1 MTMIEASGAP
11 PVAFQVRKRD
21 GQTLQEF
28 DTAKV
33 QTAIRKAWL
42 EAHSGKVDEGL
53 VKKAAAL
60 VREAFTGEAVTV
72 EQIQDAIEV
81 TLMRFGQ
88 FEVAKKFLLYRHRRT
103 ELRQSRRQPDPRAV
117 SNYIQPG
124 KYSRYLPDLQRRE
137 VFEETVN
144 RYETMHL
151 AKFAHL
157 FNTDPALEQDIRS
170 ACDQIRARRVLPSM
184 RGMQFAGPAVAQINA
199 RLFNCCAT
207 HADRPRFF
215 AEALYLLLCGC
226 GVGFSVQYE
235 HVDKLPAL
243 KQIDTRNVV
252 HFTVPDTVEGWADA
266 LDKLINSY
274 VKGYYVEFNY
284 SKIRDEGTPL
294 TTSGGRAPG
303 HMELKKSLEAIRL
316 MLDEAAGRKL
326 KPIEVYDVMCLA
338 ADAVLAGGIRRSA
351 MICLFSPDD
360 SEMMSAKTG
369 KHWFAKYPW
378 RVNSNNSIVLVRS
391 ETKKKQYK
399 RVFDSTRQHG
409 EPGISFTN
417 DPEYVW
423 NPCHE
428 VCLNPVLTINEDVM
442 GLLQE
447 RAKRGKPMP
456 KVKLGDRFV
465 GWAFCNLSTQN
476 AGEFKSVDDFK
487 AATRAAAIIGTLQ
500 SAYTD
505 FPYLGWVTET
515 VAEREALIGVSMT
528 GIMDSPAIALN
539 PEYQKE
545 ASALVVA
552 TNKEFAERIGVRQSA
567 RTTVVKPEGT
577 GSLLFGG
584 VGAGIHAHHSRRYI
598 RRVVANELEPVFV
611 YFRSINPHLCVKK
624 PDGDWVIEFP
634 MTAPDGAIVK
644 ADMTA
649 VEFLER
655 VRQTQLNWVKPGTAR
670 PDSSPGAVNNVSCTC
685 VVRETE
691 WDEVAEY
698 VWEHRNDLTGISFI
712 PEVGDKQYAF
722 SPFEAV
728 VTEADE
734 EKWNSLLKHYTPVDY
749 TKMVETE
756 DGTNLTGEVSCAGG
770 ACVL

>member
-1 MTMIEASGAP
+1 MPMSQSSEAP
-11 PVAFQVRKRD
+11 PVVFQVRKRD
-21 GQTLQEF
+21 ETLQEF
-28 DTAKV
+28 DASKV
-33 QTAIRKAWL
+33 RTAIRKAWL
-42 EAHSGKVDEGL
+42 EAHSGQVDETL
-53 VKKAAAL
+53 VTKAAAL
-60 VREAFTGEAVTV
+60 VRDAFTGEAATV
-72 EQIQDAIEV
+72 EQIQDIVEI
-81 TLMRFGQ
+81 TLLRFGQ
-88 FEVAKKFLLYRHRRT
+88 YEVAKKFILYRHKRT
-103 ELRQSRRQPDPRAV
+103 ELRAARRQPDPDAI

-124 KYSRYLPDLQRRE
+124 KYSRYLPAQQRRE
-137 VFEETVN
+137 VFSETVD

-151 AKFAHL
+151 AKFAPL
-157 FNTDPALEQDIRS
+157 FAADPQLEADIRW
-170 ACDQIRARRVLPSM
+170 ACDQIRAKRVLPSM
-184 RGMQFAGPAVAQINA
+184 RGAQFAGPAIDQINA
-199 RLFNCCAT
+199 RLFNCCAS

-235 HVDKLPAL
+235 HVEKLPAL

-252 HFTVPDTVEGWADA
+252 HFTIPDTVEGWADA
-266 LDKLINSY
+266 LDKLIHSY
-274 VKGYYVEFNY
+274 IKGYYVEFNY

-303 HMELKKSLEAIRL
+303 HMELKKSLEAIRVL
-316 MLDEAAGRKL
+316 LDDAAGRKL
-326 KPIEVYDVMCLA
+326 RPIEVYDVMCLA

-360 SEMMSAKTG
+360 SEMMGAKTG
-369 KHWFAKYPW
+369 KHWYSKYPW
-378 RVNSNNSIVLVRS
+378 RVNSNNSVVLVRS
-391 ETKKKQYK
+391 ETKKKQYR
-399 RVFDSTRQHG
+399 RVFESTRQHG

-417 DPEYVW
+417 NAEFVW

-428 VCLNPVLTINEDVM
+428 VCLNPVLVIDEDVM

-447 RAKRGKPMP
+447 RVKRGKPMP
-456 KVKLGDRFV
+456 KVKLGDRYV

-476 AGEFKSVDDFK
+476 AAEFKSVEDFK
-487 AATRAAAIIGTLQ
+487 QASRAASIIGTLQ
-500 SAYTD
+500 SAYTE
-505 FPYLGWVTET
+505 FPYLGWVTEA

-528 GIMDSPAIALN
+528 GMMDSPEIALN
-539 PEYQKE
+539 PEYQRE
-545 ASALVVA
+545 AAAIVVE
-552 TNKEFAERIGVRQSA
+552 TNKEFAARIGVRQSA
-567 RTTVVKPEGT
+567 RATVIKPEGT
-577 GSLLFGG
+577 GSLLLGG
-584 VGAGIHAHHSRRYI
+584 VGAGIHAHHSRRYF

-611 YFRSINPHLCVKK
+611 YFRSINPALCQKK

-634 MTAPDGAIVK
+634 MMAPANAAIK
-644 ADMTA
+644 GDMTA
-649 VEFLER
+649 VQFLET

-685 VVRETE
+685 TVRETE

-698 VWEHRNDLTGISFI
+698 VWENRNDLTGISFI

-734 EKWNSLLKHYTPVDY
+734 GKWNSLLKHYTPVDY